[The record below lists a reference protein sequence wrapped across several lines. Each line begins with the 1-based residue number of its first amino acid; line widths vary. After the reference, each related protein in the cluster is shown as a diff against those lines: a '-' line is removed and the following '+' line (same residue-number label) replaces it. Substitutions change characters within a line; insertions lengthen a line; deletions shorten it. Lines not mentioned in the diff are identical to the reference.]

1 MIARKRALL
10 PHRPSDCPSSVC
22 PSTSTGEKRGLKRDL
37 EGKRERRGRGKRG
50 GKEGEG
56 NRESEEGNRKGNR
69 GGQQV
74 RETREG
80 HSGGVLWLSLVSGVC
95 MCFLWFPKSTQV

>member
-37 EGKRERRGRGKRG
+37 EGKRERRKEEERG
-50 GKEGEG
+50 EGEKRRAHFDDDHR
-56 NRESEEGNRKGNR
+56 NDTAVVVVEK
-69 GGQQV
+69 
-74 RETREG
+74 
-80 HSGGVLWLSLVSGVC
+80 
-95 MCFLWFPKSTQV
+95 